1 MGEHKVLLCNIL
13 AAAWTQIEEEET
25 VGGREREGKGEGG
38 SSRGTKRNER
48 ERERICLSLRVRQKG
63 EITKGHFFLYF

>member
-48 ERERICLSLRVRQKG
+48 ERESACQ
-63 EITKGHFFLYF
+63 

>member
-1 MGEHKVLLCNIL
+1 MKRKKQWEGEKM
-13 AAAWTQIEEEET
+13 
-25 VGGREREGKGEGG
+25 RRGEVVG